1 MPELLEVR
9 SEGIYCSQGGFFI
22 DPWKPVAKAI
32 ITHAHSDHARPGM
45 QHYLAHHDTVPIL
58 RLRLGEHISVAGADY
73 NKTIDING
81 VKVSFHPA
89 GHIIGSAQIRVE
101 FKGEVWVVS
110 GDYKTTDD
118 GYCVPFES
126 VACHTFITESTFGLP
141 IFSWKPQDELFESM
155 NTWWRQNS
163 ADGKTSMILC
173 YSLGKAQRVLHG
185 LDENIGKIYT
195 HGSVE
200 NTNHCLRNNGHSIK
214 DTIKVDY
221 YTQKKDMEG
230 GIVLAPPGAVATP
243 WMKRFS
249 NVTTATVS
257 GWMAMRGTRRRQNTD
272 FGIPLSD
279 HADWSGLLDAVK
291 ASGATKVLVTHGY
304 ASSFAQYLR
313 ELGLDSRPLITEFGE
328 VEAADA
334 ASDEASEKI

>member
-9 SEGIYCSQGGFFI
+9 PEGIYCSQGGFFV
-22 DPWKPVAKAI
+22 DPWRPVAKAV

-45 QHYLAHHDTVPIL
+45 QHYLAHHHTVPIL
-58 RLRLGEHISVAGADY
+58 RLRLGEHISATGVGY
-73 NKTIDING
+73 GEVTEING
-81 VKVSFHPA
+81 VKISLHPA
-89 GHIIGSAQIRVE
+89 GHIIGSAQVKIEYR
-101 FKGEVWVVS
+101 GEIWVVS
-110 GDYKTTDD
+110 GDYKTTND
-118 GYCVPFES
+118 GYCEPFES

-141 IFSWKPQDELFESM
+141 IFSWKPQTELFDSL
-155 NTWWRQNS
+155 NAWWKQNQS
-163 ADGKTSMILC
+163 EGKTSMVLC

-185 LDENIGKIYT
+185 LDTGIGKIYT
-195 HGSVE
+195 HGSIE
-200 NTNHCLRNNGHSIK
+200 NTNQCLRNNGHFINE
-214 DTIKVDY
+214 TIKVDY

-230 GIVLAPPGAVATP
+230 ALVLAPPGAVNTP

-249 NVTTATVS
+249 NVTTASVS

-291 ASGATKVLVTHGY
+291 STGAQRVLVTHGY

-313 ELGLDSRPLITEFGE
+313 ELGLNAQPLSTEFGE
-328 VEAADA
+328 TDA
-334 ASDEASEKI
+334 PDIISDETSQTG